1 MRLTF
6 WKLIV
11 PMVVLPFLLSSCLFS
26 SDSQQAREAADK
38 FWTAVL
44 ADDMETAK
52 QLVTWESVQYLHY
65 LKNDRVSAQRFET
78 GEMKINET
86 IAEIATVLYGGERGD
101 MEIPLRTVLIK
112 YDDAWLVDV
121 QKTMGSM
128 VSGAMGAVVDQLNSF
143 MQDGLKGLDEAL
155 SDSIDQFG
163 KTLNEGMRDLEK
175 ELESSPTIPPK
186 KPEGQ
191 AI

>member
-1 MRLTF
+1 
-6 WKLIV
+6 
-11 PMVVLPFLLSSCLFS
+11 
-26 SDSQQAREAADK
+26 
-38 FWTAVL
+38 
-44 ADDMETAK
+44 
-52 QLVTWESVQYLHY
+52 
-65 LKNDRVSAQRFET
+65 
-78 GEMKINET
+78 
-86 IAEIATVLYGGERGD
+86 VLYGGERGD

-112 YDDAWLVDV
+112 HEDAWLVDV

-128 VSGAMGAVVDQLNSF
+128 VSDAMGAVVDQLNSF

-175 ELESSPTIPPK
+175 ELESSPAIPPK

>member
-1 MRLTF
+1 MKRSA
-6 WKLIV
+6 WKIAL
-11 PMVVLPFLLSSCLFS
+11 PLLVLPFLLSACLFS
-26 SDSQQAREAADK
+26 SDSQQAREAADD
-38 FWTAVL
+38 FWGAVL

-65 LKNDRVSAQRFET
+65 LQNDRVSAQRFET
-78 GEMKINET
+78 GEMKIDET

-112 YDDAWLVDV
+112 HEDEWLVDV

-163 KTLNEGMRDLEK
+163 KTLNDGMRDLEK
-175 ELESSPTIPPK
+175 ELESSPILPQK